1 MNTNINITF
10 YGLKGQGLIQSTP
23 SDLEGSAQ
31 ADNVFEQYLVE
42 TFGNDTMTEQ
52 FSNMVLI
59 DSRLKNKGE

>member
-10 YGLKGQGLIQSTP
+10 YGLKGQGLIQSSP
-23 SDLEGSAQ
+23 SDLEGCAQ

-52 FSNMVLI
+52 FTNMVLI